1 MNARAIVLGVAAVG
15 GAGLFA
21 GLGVFF
27 FGSPDLAARVPGSG
41 VFAAA
46 AAVLGGAIY
55 LQASKP
61 RTSWGW
67 TITRVVLLL
76 LIVFGIF
83 FVIAMPLYTHVPP
96 SHQAGAYPYNMSSGW
111 RKHVEEHARRTS
123 SLVGSNLGLES
134 PVVEDTKFGR
144 FEMSIDSN
152 GTIKVRNTKFNL
164 EALITP
170 TLREG
175 SVNWSCKGTPVE
187 DMSPRCR

>member
-1 MNARAIVLGVAAVG
+1 MNARAIVLGVTAVG

-123 SLVGSNLGLES
+123 SLVKIQS
-134 PVVEDTKFGR
+134 
-144 FEMSIDSN
+144 
-152 GTIKVRNTKFNL
+152 
-164 EALITP
+164 
-170 TLREG
+170 
-175 SVNWSCKGTPVE
+175 
-187 DMSPRCR
+187 